1 MRAPWWPCY
10 NSGTGAG
17 SCTGQP
23 ERIEKMQQHLIDKV
37 LEQIVRDVESGDLT
51 AIEEL
56 IADIPADKAV
66 HFLSEQ
72 LQGDAK

>member
-1 MRAPWWPCY
+1 
-10 NSGTGAG
+10 
-17 SCTGQP
+17 
-23 ERIEKMQQHLIDKV
+23 MQQHLIDKV

-66 HFLSEQ
+66 HFLPEQ
-72 LQGDAK
+72 LQGAAA